1 MPSDKSVVGS
11 SDHYRRPPSKE
22 GDNHAAPSSV
32 LWVGNIPA
40 DTVDA
45 NVMTV
50 FSKFG
55 ALDCNTMHGARSYSF
70 VFFRSIDD
78 AKAAK
83 DALQGSPLHGSSIR
97 IEFARPA
104 KAVKHLWI
112 GGISSSI
119 TKEQL
124 EDEFLNFGKI
134 EEHRFLRDRNSA
146 LIDYHKMEDAIAAQK
161 NMNGKHL
168 GGEPL
173 RVDFQRSQPPRKDW
187 PDQRDS
193 RNGQFSSRV
202 LGLQER
208 LLPHDGRGY
217 HDPSYHGSKRHTLK
231 FRLEI
236 LPSYKLFLVLYLFK
250 LSQPNGGRRDGHP
263 SHVLWIGY
271 PPSVQIDEQKLHNA
285 MILFGEIERIKC
297 FPSRNYSFV
306 EFRSIDEAR
315 RAKEGLQGRLFNDPR
330 IQILYSCSEL
340 APGKDNT
347 PPFPGFRAPRP
358 EMFFAEGPIGPL
370 ELCGPGRAVAPNS
383 FPGSLFPNSMPGP
396 GILVRPFGPQ
406 GFDPCQGTPEF
417 HDSGGTTMH
426 SNWGRRSPLAPG
438 ILLSPPSLRP
448 PFQPMP
454 GLWDEFDIREVKRSR
469 MDGSSTNS
477 AFFHARRVDGEG
489 LGDLSGFSQP
499 DRGASS
505 QNCVSPVVR
514 GYGELHPSPRSDH
527 CWRGIIAKGGSPVCH
542 ARCVPIGKGI
552 DSHFPKVINCSARTG
567 LDLLTK
573 HCADATGFDIVFFL
587 PDSEDEFASYTEF
600 LHYLGLKSRAG
611 VAKLDDGTTL
621 FLVPPSDFL
630 TKILNVSGG
639 ERLYGVVLKLPQQ
652 STNAAVQQPQLAIP
666 PPSSH
671 YIDQQEASNSQKGY
685 QSVPQN
691 EDQALKVDYNRPL
704 YVEPM
709 HHSGVGKSLLML
721 ADGSRAV
728 QSASMDDAGNSAV
741 ASQVGVS
748 LTPEL
753 ISSLASLIPSNNQS
767 SAAGT
772 VQNPSGST
780 SGPVSSSASVMHDAL
795 MPFEGWRQDQA
806 AVSSAPV
813 GQTNHLPQHL
823 DQQFNREAPLIS
835 HFPTY
840 ANIPSGPDHFAEPIV
855 GSTQVLN
862 PALNI
867 PEAPSIPTRPYYS
880 IPSHGAQ
887 FPGSFASHSNYG
899 MLQTTNAAGVFNQ
912 VVQQQLNP
920 TSSSSHDEI
929 RNLPQPQIA
938 IPPSQGHPPQTI
950 LSCSSTSDSDADQ
963 NQRYQSTLQFAA
975 SLLLQLQQQQ
985 QASAQAVQGTGNQH

>member
-1 MPSDKSVVGS
+1 MPSNKSVVGS
-11 SDHYRRPPSKE
+11 SDHHRRPPSKE
-22 GDNHAAPSSV
+22 GDNYAALSSV

-40 DTVDA
+40 DTVD
-45 NVMTV
+45 NDVMTV
-50 FSKFG
+50 FFKFG

-83 DALQGSPLHGSSIR
+83 DALQGSPLHGSSIK

-112 GGISSSI
+112 GGISSSV

-124 EDEFLNFGKI
+124 EDEFLKFGKI
-134 EEHRFLRDRNSA
+134 EEHRFFRDRNSA
-146 LIDYHKMEDAIAAQK
+146 LIDYHKTEDAIAAHK

-193 RNGQFSSRV
+193 RNGQFSSRG
-202 LGLQER
+202 LGMQEW
-208 LLPHDGRGY
+208 LLPPDGRGY
-217 HDPSYHGSKRHTLK
+217 HDSSYHGSKRHM
-231 FRLEI
+231 
-236 LPSYKLFLVLYLFK
+236 PH
-250 LSQPNGGRRDGHP
+250 GGRRDGHP
-263 SHVLWIGY
+263 SDVLWIGY
-271 PPSVQIDEQKLHNA
+271 PPSIQIDEQKLHNA

-315 RAKEGLQGRLFNDPR
+315 RAKEGLQGHLFNDPR
-330 IQILYSCSEL
+330 IQIQFASTDL

-358 EMFFAEGPIGPL
+358 EMLFSEGPIGPL
-370 ELCGPGRAVAPNS
+370 ELYAPGRAIAPNS
-383 FPGSLFPNSMPGP
+383 FPGSLFPNRMPGP
-396 GILVRPFGPQ
+396 GILMRPFGPQ
-406 GFDPCQGTPEF
+406 GFDPCHGSPEF
-417 HDSGGTTMH
+417 HDSGGTTMR
-426 SNWGRRSPLAPG
+426 SNWGQRSPLAQG

-469 MDGSSTNS
+469 MDGSSTDG
-477 AFFHARRVDGEG
+477 AFFHVRRVDGEG
-489 LGDLSGFSQP
+489 IGDPSGFSQP

-505 QNCVSPVVR
+505 QNCASPVVH
-514 GYGELHPSPRSDH
+514 GYGELHPSHRSDH
-527 CWRGIIAKGGSPVCH
+527 CWRGILAKGGTPVCH

-552 DSHFPKVINCSARTG
+552 DSHFPEVVNCSARTG
-567 LDLLTK
+567 LDMLTK

-587 PDSEDEFASYTEF
+587 PNSEDDFGSYTEF
-600 LHYLGLKSRAG
+600 LHYLGLKGRAG

-630 TKILNVSGG
+630 TKVLNVSGG

-652 STNAAVQQPQLAIP
+652 STNAAVQPPQLAIHP
-666 PPSSH
+666 LSSH
-671 YIDQQEASNSQKGY
+671 YIDRQEASNSQKGY

-721 ADGSRAV
+721 ADGPCAA
-728 QSASMDDAGNSAV
+728 QSASLDDAGNSAV
-741 ASQVGVS
+741 ASQVEVS
-748 LTPEL
+748 LTPEV
-753 ISSLASLIPSNNQS
+753 ISSLASLIPRNNQS

-772 VQNPSGST
+772 VQMPSGST
-780 SGPVSSSASVMHDAL
+780 SGPVSSSASVMHDTL
-795 MPFEGWRQDQA
+795 MPFEGWRQDRA
-806 AVSSAPV
+806 AVSSAPL

-823 DQQFNREAPLIS
+823 DPQFNHQAPLMS
-835 HFPTY
+835 HFLTY
-840 ANIPSGPDHFAEPIV
+840 TNMPSGPDHSVEPIV
-855 GSTQVLN
+855 GGTQVLN
-862 PALNI
+862 PALNM
-867 PEAPSIPTRPYYS
+867 PESPSILTRPYHS

-899 MLQTTNAAGVFNQ
+899 ILQTTNAAPVFNQ
-912 VVQQQLNP
+912 AVQQQLKP
-920 TSSSSHDEI
+920 TSSSSHDQI
-929 RNLPQPQIA
+929 GNLPQPQIA
-938 IPPSQGHPPQTI
+938 IPPTQGHQPQTV
-950 LSCSSTSDSDADQ
+950 LPGSSTSGSDADK
-963 NQRYQSTLQFAA
+963 NQRYQSTLEFAA

-985 QASAQAVQGTGNQH
+985 AVQGTGNQH